1 MAQEIKNTFLKSKMN
16 KDLDDRILPN
26 GEYRDARN
34 ISVGR
39 SEDDDVGA
47 LENIIGNNLVPGT
60 DIGDGLTIIGVK
72 TNNST
77 DQIFVFLTDYT
88 DPNTSSPT
96 NSPSTS
102 KHYIYVYNNSTE
114 AYTRLVQGEFLNF
127 STTNRIIGINLLE
140 SLLFWTDNRNQPRK
154 INIGLANQS
163 GGSRSI
169 PVQYYTQEHQ
179 ISVAKYNPYQA
190 IRLYDRIDVQI
201 TTGAVGYFQ
210 VEGDQVA
217 KYTKYIGANVT
228 SIENFISGNE
238 FITVESVAL
247 NIASGDTRISVSPN
261 FSSNPTI
268 GTYITLIKSTMT
280 NQNSDTTWP
289 GDPDYL
295 EDRFVRFSYRFK
307 YDDNEYS
314 LMAPFTQIAYIPK
327 QNGYFING
335 DEDSAYQSTIVDF
348 MENQVQNI
356 GLVIPLPTNA
366 NRLVRDYKIN
376 EVEILF
382 RESDGIA
389 VKVLESVSAGQIS
402 GASGISNYYTYDY
415 QSRKPYR
422 TLPEAQTIRVYDKVP
437 VRAFSQESSGNRIIY
452 GNYID
457 QHTPPANINY
467 NCRISPK
474 SDTGKYNNWIEY
486 PNHSVKRNR
495 NYQVGFVL
503 ADKFGR
509 QSPVLLSSVD
519 NGIGSI
525 PNFYSGSTIYSPYD
539 VTQENT
545 DVLNWFGDAIRV
557 IVNSEIA
564 SEINLASGTPG
575 LYAIKQAV
583 SNPSA
588 EGYAIQPNGSVI
600 VNDTTSTFRLSAAV
614 GNLNTNIPIIGN
626 YMRGAYEDFVLV
638 TNVESTNPLQSQYT
652 VTTSGRVNDVYLR
665 ADGLPGG
672 AADLKFAYTI
682 NDLGWYSYKIVV
694 KQTEQEYYNVYLP
707 GILNGYPEQV
717 DGSLTDPVG
726 KYNGIFPVG
735 EEDLTAFTVLFNDN
749 INKIPRDLAE
759 VGPEQKQFRSSVTL
773 YGRVTNIMTTTI
785 PGNKQY
791 YARLSSQG
799 KNAIAHTSTAIADA
813 KEINMATVDI
823 VIPAVGASPLYQLE
837 TNPLIARIST
847 TEKSIGT
854 KYEIVDDYMKPFLA
868 VYETEP
874 FESLLDIYWE
884 TTSEGLI
891 VDLNADV
898 VSSGGQATGFA
909 NLTWDFTEGTL
920 ENGAVTTS
928 YFEPINSEGAT
939 YTTPAEVEIDSQVN
953 GSGEPV
959 ELFRIEEG
967 IGSFVGKYLIRFLGN
982 NAAGTNS
989 SLTFT
994 NTSRDIDVYRLVM
1007 KVVTSTGDE
1016 SLIPI
1021 GGVIGGE
1028 GALRNLVPS
1037 YTQIPNFR
1045 VAVSDTVVLP
1055 ALGDTGKWADANPLN
1070 GSADP
1075 TLNRS
1080 GLQYSIVNS
1089 PDIPDNW
1096 TINQETGEITQ
1107 LANTND
1113 LKTYSVTIRLTD
1125 ASGLSSPNGA
1135 GGQYN
1140 QLFVDRT
1147 TDISIDYAKVNPE
1160 ALSDNCI
1167 IDPLPGANGT
1177 IRATAINS
1185 SDPPIGAN
1193 GISGIWYL
1201 RESGSPINPP
1211 LNADGESYISYVLDK
1226 EIDIS
1231 IGSHKSGTLSF
1242 TSNVKQ
1248 SALIADPKQFKAGET
1263 IFFYRK
1269 VGSTEWIQL
1278 PRSFEY
1284 NQVGTSAGIAT
1295 TRAVERDWPGGTNGL
1310 IVGNPTGISADTNW
1324 LSNIR
1329 AFDYSSFGFNGEG
1342 VEYAIVISKLQKLQN
1357 NIGLNFTD
1365 VSGWIVAD
1373 DLHYPKCIPWQGSN
1387 AAPDTE
1393 GDSYEYFRSAETN
1406 AAVVDL
1412 PVDLTLELY
1421 AETPYAEYVNKFYT
1435 DRARTVPYT
1444 PPEDFP
1450 FINFELHAD
1459 DYDETSALWTTLG
1472 TPSGEN
1478 PPQEINLRWAAGFDS
1493 DTGIKVF
1500 NSSNSNFGVNAIQ
1513 TSPLDPSIPPSS
1525 ITAYATSRI
1534 KIIS

>member
-1 MAQEIKNTFLKSKMN
+1 MAKEIKNTFLKSKMN

-72 TNNST
+72 SNNST

-96 NSPSTS
+96 NAPSTS

-190 IRLYDRIDVQI
+190 IQLYNRIDVEI
-201 TTGAVGYFQ
+201 TLGSSLGNFEIA
-210 VEGDQVA
+210 GDQVA
-217 KYTKYIGANVT
+217 KYTPFIGATVT

-238 FITVESVAL
+238 FIKVTSVAL
-247 NIASGDTRISVSPN
+247 NIANGNTRIAVSPN
-261 FSSNPTI
+261 FSSAPSV
-268 GTYITLIKSTMT
+268 GTYLTLIQSTMT

-366 NRLVRDYKIN
+366 NRIVRDYKIN
-376 EVEILF
+376 EIEILF
-382 RESDGIA
+382 RESDGLA

-422 TLPEAQTIRVYDKVP
+422 TLPEAQTVRVYDKVP
-437 VRAFSQESSGNRIIY
+437 VRAFSQETSGNRIIY
-452 GNYID
+452 GNYRD

-519 NGIGSI
+519 SGIGSI

-588 EGYAIQPNGSVI
+588 EGYAIQSSGSVI
-600 VNDTTSTFRLSAAV
+600 VNDTTSTFRLSAVA

-638 TNVESTNPLQSQYT
+638 TNVELTNSAQSQYT

-665 ADGLPGG
+665 ADGLSG
-672 AADLKFAYTI
+672 AAVDLKFAYTI

-717 DGSLTDPVG
+717 IGGDET
-726 KYNGIFPVG
+726 NPVG
-735 EEDLTAFTVLFNDN
+735 EYNGVFPEGEDDLTAFTVLFNDN

-773 YGRVTNIMTTTI
+773 YGRVTNVMNIAI

-813 KEINMATVDI
+813 KEINMATADI
-823 VIPAVGASPLYQLE
+823 VIPAGGVSPFYQLE

-854 KYEIVDDYMKPFLA
+854 TWEDGSSNYMKPFLA

-939 YTTPAEVEIDSQVN
+939 YTTRTDVTINSQIN
-953 GSGEPV
+953 GNGETV
-959 ELFRIEEG
+959 ELFGIEEG

-982 NAAGTNS
+982 NALYTNR

-1045 VAVSDTVVLP
+1045 AAVSDTVVLP
-1055 ALGDTGKWADANPLN
+1055 ALGGTGKWADANPLN

-1089 PDIPDNW
+1089 PDIPNNW

-1125 ASGLSSPNGA
+1125 ASGLSSPNGD

-1160 ALSDNCI
+1160 ALSDLCI
-1167 IDPLPGANGT
+1167 IDPQLGNSDI
-1177 IRATAINS
+1177 IRATNS
-1185 SDPPIGAN
+1185 NTVLYN
-1193 GISGIWYL
+1193 GVSGIWYL
-1201 RESGSPINPP
+1201 RESTSEINPP
-1211 LNADGESYISYVLDK
+1211 TDADGNSFFSLNEPVNEFTISF
-1226 EIDIS
+1226 
-1231 IGSHKSGTLSF
+1231 GSHKSGALSF
-1242 TSNVKQ
+1242 TSNVK
-1248 SALIADPKQFKAGET
+1248 SPGDILGSSRGFEAGET
-1263 IFFYRK
+1263 TFFYRK
-1269 VGSTEWIQL
+1269 VGDTGWIEL
-1278 PRSFEY
+1278 PRSLEY
-1284 NQVGTSAGIAT
+1284 NQAGTNFPPASTSA
-1295 TRAVERDWPGGTNGL
+1295 VKRDWPGGTAGL
-1310 IVGNPTGISADTNW
+1310 IVSGQGTESNW

-1329 AFDYSSFGFNGEG
+1329 AFDYLSFGANGIG
-1342 VEYAIVISKLQKLQN
+1342 IEYAIVISNLKKQSGNVPYLDS
-1357 NIGLNFTD
+1357 G
-1365 VSGWIVAD
+1365 GWIVAD
-1373 DLHYPKCIPWQGSN
+1373 DLHYPICIPWQGLN
-1387 AAPDTE
+1387 AKPLNE
-1393 GDSYEYFRSAETN
+1393 GDSYEYYRSEGTN
-1406 AAVVDL
+1406 ELAVDL
-1412 PVDLTLELY
+1412 PVDVTLKIY
-1421 AETPYAEYVNKFYT
+1421 AETPYGEQVKKFYT
-1435 DRARTVPYT
+1435 DSGRTAIYKPA
-1444 PPEDFP
+1444 EDLR
-1450 FINFELHAD
+1450 FINFQLNGNN
-1459 DYDETSALWTTLG
+1459 YSETGEKWSTQGDPTTP
-1472 TPSGEN
+1472 PSG
-1478 PPQEINLRWAAGFDS
+1478 IDLKWSAGFDS
-1493 DTGIKVF
+1493 TSGNKLA
-1500 NSSNSNFGVNAIQ
+1500 NPNANAGVKAVQ
-1513 TSPLDPSIPPSS
+1513 TSPLLPDSGILQ
-1525 ITAYATSRI
+1525 AYATSRI
-1534 KIIS
+1534 KITT

>member
-1 MAQEIKNTFLKSKMN
+1 MAKEIKNTFLKSKMN

-72 TNNST
+72 SNNST

-96 NSPSTS
+96 NAPSTS

-190 IRLYDRIDVQI
+190 IQLYNRIDVEI
-201 TTGAVGYFQ
+201 TLGSSLGNFEIA
-210 VEGDQVA
+210 GDQVA
-217 KYTKYIGANVT
+217 KYTPFIGATVT

-238 FITVESVAL
+238 FIKVTSVAL
-247 NIASGDTRISVSPN
+247 NIANGNTRIAVSPN
-261 FSSNPTI
+261 FSSAPSV
-268 GTYITLIKSTMT
+268 GTYLTLIQSTMT

-366 NRLVRDYKIN
+366 NRIVRDYKIN
-376 EVEILF
+376 EIEILF
-382 RESDGIA
+382 RESDGLA

-422 TLPEAQTIRVYDKVP
+422 TLPEAQTVRVYDKVP
-437 VRAFSQESSGNRIIY
+437 VRAFSQETSGNRIIY
-452 GNYID
+452 GNYRD

-519 NGIGSI
+519 SGIGSI

-588 EGYAIQPNGSVI
+588 EGYAIQSSGSVI
-600 VNDTTSTFRLSAAV
+600 VNDTTSTFRLSAVA

-638 TNVESTNPLQSQYT
+638 TNVELTNSAQSQYT

-665 ADGLPGG
+665 ADGLPG
-672 AADLKFAYTI
+672 AAVDLKFAYTI

-717 DGSLTDPVG
+717 VG
-726 KYNGIFPVG
+726 GDETNPVG
-735 EEDLTAFTVLFNDN
+735 EYNGVFPEGEDDLTAFTVLFNDN

-773 YGRVTNIMTTTI
+773 YGRVTNVMNIAI

-813 KEINMATVDI
+813 KEINMATADI
-823 VIPAVGASPLYQLE
+823 VIPAGGVSPFYQLE

-854 KYEIVDDYMKPFLA
+854 TWEDGSSNYMKPFLA

-939 YTTPAEVEIDSQVN
+939 YTTRTDVTINSQIN
-953 GSGEPV
+953 GNGETV
-959 ELFRIEEG
+959 ELFGIEEG

-982 NAAGTNS
+982 NALYTNR

-1045 VAVSDTVVLP
+1045 AAVSDTVVLP
-1055 ALGDTGKWADANPLN
+1055 ALGGTGKWADANPLN

-1089 PDIPDNW
+1089 PDIPNNW

-1125 ASGLSSPNGA
+1125 ASGLSSPNGD

-1160 ALSDNCI
+1160 ALSDLCI
-1167 IDPLPGANGT
+1167 IDPQLGNSDI
-1177 IRATAINS
+1177 IRATNS
-1185 SDPPIGAN
+1185 NTVLYN
-1193 GISGIWYL
+1193 GVSGIWYL
-1201 RESGSPINPP
+1201 RESTSEINPP
-1211 LNADGESYISYVLDK
+1211 TDADGNSFFSLNEPVNEFTISF
-1226 EIDIS
+1226 
-1231 IGSHKSGTLSF
+1231 GSHKSGALSF
-1242 TSNVKQ
+1242 TSNVK
-1248 SALIADPKQFKAGET
+1248 SPGDILGSSRGFEAGET
-1263 IFFYRK
+1263 TFFYRK
-1269 VGSTEWIQL
+1269 VGDTGWIEL
-1278 PRSFEY
+1278 PRSLEY
-1284 NQVGTSAGIAT
+1284 NQAGTNFPPASTSA
-1295 TRAVERDWPGGTNGL
+1295 VKRDWPGGTAGL
-1310 IVGNPTGISADTNW
+1310 IVSGQGTESNW

-1329 AFDYSSFGFNGEG
+1329 AFDYLSFGANGIG
-1342 VEYAIVISKLQKLQN
+1342 IEYAIVISNLKKQSGNVPYLDS
-1357 NIGLNFTD
+1357 G
-1365 VSGWIVAD
+1365 GWIVAD
-1373 DLHYPKCIPWQGSN
+1373 DLHYPICIPWQGLN
-1387 AAPDTE
+1387 AKPLNE
-1393 GDSYEYFRSAETN
+1393 GDSYEYYRSEGTN
-1406 AAVVDL
+1406 ELAVDL
-1412 PVDLTLELY
+1412 PVDVTLKIY
-1421 AETPYAEYVNKFYT
+1421 AETPYGEQVKKFYT
-1435 DRARTVPYT
+1435 DSGRTAIYKPA
-1444 PPEDFP
+1444 EDLR
-1450 FINFELHAD
+1450 FINFQLNGNN
-1459 DYDETSALWTTLG
+1459 YSETGEKWSTQGDPTTP
-1472 TPSGEN
+1472 PSG
-1478 PPQEINLRWAAGFDS
+1478 IDLKWSAGFDS
-1493 DTGIKVF
+1493 TSGNKLA
-1500 NSSNSNFGVNAIQ
+1500 NPNANAGVKAVQ
-1513 TSPLDPSIPPSS
+1513 TSPLLPDSGILQ
-1525 ITAYATSRI
+1525 AYATSRI
-1534 KIIS
+1534 KITT

>member
-1 MAQEIKNTFLKSKMN
+1 MAKEIKNTFLKSKMN

-72 TNNST
+72 SNNST

-96 NSPSTS
+96 NAPSTS

-190 IRLYDRIDVQI
+190 IQLYNRIDVEI
-201 TTGAVGYFQ
+201 TLGSSLGNFEIA
-210 VEGDQVA
+210 GDQVA
-217 KYTKYIGANVT
+217 KYTPFIGATVT

-238 FITVESVAL
+238 FIKVTSVAL
-247 NIASGDTRISVSPN
+247 NIANGNTRIAVSPN
-261 FSSNPTI
+261 FSSAPSV
-268 GTYITLIKSTMT
+268 GTYLTLIQSTMT

-366 NRLVRDYKIN
+366 NRIVRDYKIN
-376 EVEILF
+376 EIEILF
-382 RESDGIA
+382 RESDGLA

-422 TLPEAQTIRVYDKVP
+422 TLPEAQTVRVYDKVP
-437 VRAFSQESSGNRIIY
+437 VRAFSQETSGNRIIY
-452 GNYID
+452 GNYRD

-519 NGIGSI
+519 SGIGSI

-588 EGYAIQPNGSVI
+588 EGYAIQSSGSVI
-600 VNDTTSTFRLSAAV
+600 VNDTTSTFRLSAVA

-638 TNVESTNPLQSQYT
+638 TNVELTNSAQSQYT

-665 ADGLPGG
+665 ADGLSG
-672 AADLKFAYTI
+672 AAVDLKFAYTI

-717 DGSLTDPVG
+717 VG
-726 KYNGIFPVG
+726 GDETNPVG
-735 EEDLTAFTVLFNDN
+735 EYNGVFPEGEDDLTAFTVLFNDN

-773 YGRVTNIMTTTI
+773 YGRVTNVMNIAI

-813 KEINMATVDI
+813 KEINMATADI
-823 VIPAVGASPLYQLE
+823 VIPAGGVSPFYQLE

-854 KYEIVDDYMKPFLA
+854 TWEDGSSNYMKPFLA

-939 YTTPAEVEIDSQVN
+939 YTTRTDVTINSQIN
-953 GSGEPV
+953 GNGETV
-959 ELFRIEEG
+959 ELFGIEEG

-982 NAAGTNS
+982 NALYTNR

-1045 VAVSDTVVLP
+1045 AAVSDTVVLP
-1055 ALGDTGKWADANPLN
+1055 ALGGTGKWADANPLN

-1089 PDIPDNW
+1089 PDIPNNW

-1125 ASGLSSPNGA
+1125 ASGLSSPNGD

-1160 ALSDNCI
+1160 ALSDLCI
-1167 IDPLPGANGT
+1167 IDPQLGNSDI
-1177 IRATAINS
+1177 IRATNS
-1185 SDPPIGAN
+1185 NTVLYN
-1193 GISGIWYL
+1193 GVSGIWYL
-1201 RESGSPINPP
+1201 RESTSEINPP
-1211 LNADGESYISYVLDK
+1211 TDADGNSFFSLNEPVNEFTISF
-1226 EIDIS
+1226 
-1231 IGSHKSGTLSF
+1231 GSHKSGALSF
-1242 TSNVKQ
+1242 TSNVK
-1248 SALIADPKQFKAGET
+1248 SPGDILGSSRGFEAGET
-1263 IFFYRK
+1263 TFFYRK
-1269 VGSTEWIQL
+1269 VGDTGWIEL
-1278 PRSFEY
+1278 PRSLEY
-1284 NQVGTSAGIAT
+1284 NQAGTNFPPASTSA
-1295 TRAVERDWPGGTNGL
+1295 VKRDWPGGTAGL
-1310 IVGNPTGISADTNW
+1310 IVSGQGTESNW

-1329 AFDYSSFGFNGEG
+1329 AFDYLSFGANGIG
-1342 VEYAIVISKLQKLQN
+1342 IEYAIVISNLKKQSGNVPYLDS
-1357 NIGLNFTD
+1357 G
-1365 VSGWIVAD
+1365 GWIVAD
-1373 DLHYPKCIPWQGSN
+1373 DLHYPICIPWQGLN
-1387 AAPDTE
+1387 AKPLNE
-1393 GDSYEYFRSAETN
+1393 GDSYEYYRSEGTN
-1406 AAVVDL
+1406 ELAVDL
-1412 PVDLTLELY
+1412 PVDVTLKIY
-1421 AETPYAEYVNKFYT
+1421 AETPYGEQVKKFYT
-1435 DRARTVPYT
+1435 DSGRTAIYKPA
-1444 PPEDFP
+1444 EDLR
-1450 FINFELHAD
+1450 FINFQLNGNN
-1459 DYDETSALWTTLG
+1459 YSETGEKWSTQGDPTTP
-1472 TPSGEN
+1472 PSG
-1478 PPQEINLRWAAGFDS
+1478 IDLKWSAGFDS
-1493 DTGIKVF
+1493 TSGNKLA
-1500 NSSNSNFGVNAIQ
+1500 NPNANAGVKAVQ
-1513 TSPLDPSIPPSS
+1513 TSPLLPDSGILQ
-1525 ITAYATSRI
+1525 AYATSRI
-1534 KIIS
+1534 KITT